1 MSTISNFDM
10 VGEFMKACDQE
21 VKDIPTMPDIST
33 RILRLNLIL
42 EEYKELEDADD
53 EEDLVGIADALT
65 DILYVVYGAGHAY
78 GIDLDACFR
87 EVHRSNMT
95 KVVDGKVVKNADGK
109 VMKPPSYN
117 QPNLQLVLD
126 NQRKDTI

>member
-1 MSTISNFDM
+1 MSNFDM
-10 VGEFMKACDQE
+10 VAEFMNACDQE
-21 VKDIPTMPDIST
+21 VKKIPTRPDLNT
-33 RILRLNLIL
+33 RMLRLKLIL
-42 EEYKELEDADD
+42 EEYKELEDADVEGD
-53 EEDLVGIADALT
+53 MVGVADALT

-95 KVVDGKVVKNADGK
+95 KVVNGKVVKNAYGK
-109 VMKPPSYN
+109 VMKTASYK
-117 QPNLQLVLD
+117 QPNIRMVLD